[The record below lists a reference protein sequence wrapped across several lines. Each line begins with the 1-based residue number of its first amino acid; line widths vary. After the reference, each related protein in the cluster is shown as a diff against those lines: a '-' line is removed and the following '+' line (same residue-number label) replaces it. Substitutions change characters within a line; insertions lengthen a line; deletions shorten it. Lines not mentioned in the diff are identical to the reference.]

1 MLNWVIDASLRYRL
15 VVVLAAVGCAVAGAL
30 ALGGLDIDAFP
41 DTTPVQVQ
49 VNTTAP
55 SLAPEEVETQ
65 ITFPVEQALSG
76 LPKLTSLRSVSKFGL
91 SQVVATFEDGTDI
104 HFARQL
110 VDGRLNAIALPAGV
124 PRPKLGPVS
133 TGLGE
138 VFHYTVT
145 LKGWNYEKAT
155 EAERVEKLTY
165 LRTVHDWTIRP
176 ALRTVPGVAE
186 VNSWGG
192 YEKQFQA
199 RIDPDRLLKHGVT
212 FAQVVT
218 ALEGNNQNVG
228 GGGIRQNSQFLLV
241 HGLARA
247 ADPEQIR
254 GIVVTANREG
264 AAVRVRDVADVQ
276 VGHELRRGSVTADGR
291 GEAVLGLCFLTMGEN
306 SKTVSTALRK
316 KLDEVRPTLPPD
328 VEVTVVYDRTELVDV
343 VIDTARRNLFEGGLL
358 VIAVLFAFLGN
369 LRAAF
374 IVALAIPLSMLF
386 AFAGMWRFG
395 IAASLLSLGALDFG
409 MVVDSSVVMVEN
421 CVRHIAHGD
430 LNGRSK
436 REVVRDAAVE
446 VRKPTLFGELIIMIV
461 YLPILTLEGVEGKLF
476 RPMALTVIFA
486 LVGSMILSM
495 TLMPVLASLV
505 LPRRIDAREPL
516 LMRLALA
523 LYRPVLRFSMTHRV
537 AVAAL
542 AASVLV
548 VAFGMI
554 APNLGS
560 EFVPKL
566 SEGAVTLGVVR
577 LAGTDL
583 SESNRVN
590 TAMERIVRDKFPD
603 EVRHVWSR
611 VGSAE
616 VATDPMGIE
625 LTDVFITLHPRE
637 KWTRAKTQAELVE
650 LLEKEL
656 RVIPGQKAEYSQP
669 IEQRMNEMDSGIRS
683 DLGVKLYGDDYKVLL
698 AKAAEVERVLNT
710 IDGAADVRVEQ
721 VTGQPVLQVKVK
733 QDELARYG
741 IPAKTVTDL
750 IRAVG
755 TLEVGDVVEGQLR
768 FPLVVRLP
776 EKWRGSPDAIGSILV
791 AAPTG
796 EQVPLA
802 RLATINLVEG
812 PSTITREW
820 GQRRITITCNIRG
833 RDMGTFV
840 AEARQKVSE
849 KVTLPKGRYR
859 FEWSGQFEN
868 YERARNRLLIVVPVA
883 VVLIFVLLFFT
894 YHNVVDALRVFTGV
908 PFGWVGG
915 IFALWLRD
923 MPLSI
928 SAIIGFIALSGVAV
942 LDDMILVSYVRQL
955 RRKGVPV
962 EEALR
967 ASALTRLRPI
977 LMTTLVASLG
987 FVPMALS
994 TGQGAEVQRPLA
1006 TVVIGGV
1013 IGAMVMSLLVLR
1025 VLYLVFDA
1033 LARWVG
1039 WVLVRVCGA
1048 NEATV
1053 RTLLGLDVGDD
1064 GGGESGEPAG
1074 GDARGGSANAPD
1086 RPVEVP

>member
-1 MLNWVIDASLRYRL
+1 
-15 VVVLAAVGCAVAGAL
+15 
-30 ALGGLDIDAFP
+30 
-41 DTTPVQVQ
+41 
-49 VNTTAP
+49 
-55 SLAPEEVETQ
+55 
-65 ITFPVEQALSG
+65 
-76 LPKLTSLRSVSKFGL
+76 
-91 SQVVATFEDGTDI
+91 
-104 HFARQL
+104 
-110 VDGRLNAIALPAGV
+110 
-124 PRPKLGPVS
+124 
-133 TGLGE
+133 
-138 VFHYTVT
+138 HYTVP
-145 LKGWNYEKAT
+145 LRGWNYEKAT

-165 LRTVHDWTIRP
+165 LRTVHDWSIRP
-176 ALRTVPGVAE
+176 ALRTVAGVAE

-192 YEKQFQA
+192 YEKQFQV
-199 RIDPDRLLKHGVT
+199 RIDPDRLLKHRAT
-212 FAQVVT
+212 FTQVVT
-218 ALEGNNQNVG
+218 ALEENNQNVG
-228 GGGIRQNSQFLLV
+228 GGGVRQNSQFLLV
-241 HGLARA
+241 HGLART
-247 ADPEQIR
+247 ADPEQIG

-276 VGHELRRGSVTADGR
+276 IGQELRRGSVTADGR
-291 GEAVLGLCFLTMGEN
+291 GEAVLGLAFLTMGEN

-316 KLDEVRPTLPPD
+316 KLDEVRSTLPLD

-343 VIDTARRNLFEGGLL
+343 VIDTVRRNLFEGGLL

-374 IVALAIPLSMLF
+374 IVALAIPLSMVF

-430 LNGRSK
+430 LAGRSQ

-446 VRKPTLFGELIIMIV
+446 VRKPTLFGELIILIV

-505 LPRRIDAREPL
+505 LPRRIDEREPL
-516 LMRLALA
+516 IMRLALA
-523 LYRPVLRFSMTHRV
+523 LYRPVLRFSMTHRA
-537 AVAAL
+537 AVAAF
-542 AASVLV
+542 ATSVLV

-566 SEGAVTLGVVR
+566 SEGSVTINVVR

-583 SESNRVN
+583 SESNRLN
-590 TAMERIVRDKFPD
+590 TAMERIARDKFPD
-603 EVRHVWSR
+603 EVKHVWSR
-611 VGSAE
+611 VGTAE

-637 KWTRAKTQAELVE
+637 KWTKAKTQAELVE
-650 LLEKEL
+650 RLEKEL
-656 RVIPGQKAEYSQP
+656 RVIPGQKPEFSQP
-669 IEQRMNEMDSGIRS
+669 IEMRMNEMTSGVRS
-683 DLGVKLYGDDYKVLL
+683 DLGIKLYGDDYKVLL
-698 AKAAEVERVLNT
+698 AKAAEVERVLTT
-710 IDGAADVRVEQ
+710 IPGAADVRVEQ
-721 VTGQPVLQVKVK
+721 VTGQPVLQIKVK
-733 QDELARYG
+733 PDELARYG

-755 TLEVGDVVEGQLR
+755 TMEVGDVVEGQLR
-768 FPLVVRLP
+768 FPFVVRLP
-776 EKWRGSPDAIGSILV
+776 EKWRDGPEGVGAIVVS
-791 AAPTG
+791 APSG
-796 EQVPLA
+796 EQIPFS
-802 RLATINLVEG
+802 RLATIKLVEG
-812 PSTITREW
+812 RSTITREW

-840 AEARQKVSE
+840 AEAKRKVSE

-868 YERARNRLLIVVPVA
+868 YERARTRLQIVVPVA
-883 VVLIFVLLFFT
+883 VVLIFVLLYFT

-915 IFALWLRD
+915 LFALWLRD

-955 RRKGVPV
+955 RRRGVPV

-967 ASALTRLRPI
+967 VSALTRLRPV
-977 LMTTLVASLG
+977 LMTTLVASMG

-1013 IGAMVMSLLVLR
+1013 VGAMVMSLLVLR
-1025 VLYLVFDA
+1025 VLYLAFDE

-1039 WVLVRVCGA
+1039 WALVRVFGVS
-1048 NEATV
+1048 EAMAA
-1053 RTLLGLDVGDD
+1053 RLLGLDLDAD
-1064 GGGESGEPAG
+1064 GGEVQPA
-1074 GDARGGSANAPD
+1074 
-1086 RPVEVP
+1086 